1 MAQELEG
8 VADAYKAPLMDYEE
22 APARAEDGSAAVYV
36 VAPTK
41 FMILAFS
48 TMGMYSL
55 YWFYKNWSLQRRA
68 YGLNIWPAPRAIFA
82 VFFTHQLFR
91 AIDTQAH
98 ERGYAPGWN
107 ASGQATLYV
116 GLAVA
121 SQITSR
127 FSEAANVGSAFV
139 LVSLGLGLASVGP
152 LFAAQK
158 VANLVAGDVEGRSNA
173 SITAGNSIVILLGL
187 LLWAT
192 VGIGAF
198 IGVAGTGTEP

>member
-1 MAQELEG
+1 MAQDLEG

-22 APARAEDGSAAVYV
+22 APVRAEGSAAVYV

-55 YWFYKNWSLQRRA
+55 YWFYKNWSLQRHA
-68 YGLNIWPAPRAIFA
+68 YGLNIWPVPRAIFA

-107 ASGQATLYV
+107 ANGQATLYV

-121 SQITSR
+121 SYITGR
-127 FSEAANVGSAFV
+127 FNDAANVGTALV
-139 LVSLGLGLASVGP
+139 LLSLGLALAGTVP

-173 SITAGNSIVILLGL
+173 SITAANAAVILIGL
-187 LLWAT
+187 LLWTT
-192 VGIGAF
+192 VGAGVFLGA
-198 IGVAGTGTEP
+198 AGTQ

>member
-1 MAQELEG
+1 MARELEG
-8 VADAYKAPLMDYEE
+8 VGNAYKAPLMDDEE
-22 APARAEDGSAAVYV
+22 APAHSDASVPVYV

-68 YGLNIWPAPRAIFA
+68 YGLQIWPVARAIFT
-82 VFFTHQLFR
+82 VFFTHRLFR
-91 AIDTQAH
+91 ALDGEAH
-98 ERGYAPGWN
+98 GRGYAPGWN
-107 ASGQATLYV
+107 ANGQATLYV
-116 GLAVA
+116 GLAIA
-121 SQITSR
+121 SYLSSR
-127 FSEAANVGSAFV
+127 LSDSANAGTVF
-139 LVSLGLGLASVGP
+139 LLLSLGLGLASAVP

-158 VANLVAGDVEGRSNA
+158 VANLAAGDVEGRSNG

-192 VGIGAF
+192 VVLGVFMGPAGID
-198 IGVAGTGTEP
+198 

>member
-8 VADAYKAPLMDYEE
+8 VTDAYKAPLMDDEE
-22 APARAEDGSAAVYV
+22 APVRANGSAAVYV

-41 FMILAFS
+41 FMILAFA

-98 ERGYAPGWN
+98 ERGYAPGWD

-121 SQITSR
+121 SHITGR
-127 FSEAANVGSAFV
+127 FSEAANVGTALV
-139 LVSLGLGLASVGP
+139 LVSLGLGLASAAP

-158 VANLVAGDVEGRSNA
+158 VANLAAGDVEGRSNA
-173 SITAGNSIVILLGL
+173 SITAANAVVILIGL

-192 VGIGAF
+192 VGVGVFVGAS
-198 IGVAGTGTEP
+198 GTEP